1 MPPLIFLIGYRGAG
15 KSTVGR
21 VLAERLGWAFVDA
34 DQIVE
39 ERAGKTIREIFAK
52 EGETGFR
59 NKESAVLADLCTR
72 SNTVVA
78 TGGGIVLRDENRA
91 RIRAHGFAAW
101 LTAGPPVLW
110 ARMQA
115 DPSTAARRPALAGGG
130 LIEVQ
135 ELLAA
140 REPWYKACA
149 DIEVP
154 VASLSPEQAA
164 DAILAA
170 CNSRSQKSP
179 T

>member
-1 MPPLIFLIGYRGAG
+1 VPLIFLIGYRGSG

-21 VLAERLGWAFVDA
+21 VLAGRLGWEFVDA
-34 DQIVE
+34 DQVLE
-39 ERAGKTIREIFAK
+39 DRYGKTIREIFAA

-72 SNTVVA
+72 TTTVIA
-78 TGGGIVLRDENRA
+78 TGGGVILRQENRA
-91 RIRAHGFAAW
+91 RIKNCGFVAW
-101 LTAGPPVLW
+101 LSADPETLW
-110 ARMQA
+110 ERMQG
-115 DPSTAARRPALAGGG
+115 DPTTAARRPPLTTGG

-149 DIEVP
+149 HVEVP
-154 VASLSPEQAA
+154 AAALSPEQAA

-170 CNSRSQKSP
+170 WSSHSPRSSG
-179 T
+179 